1 MTEIRRGPDKASD
14 ILGVARQPLE
24 PIFAPR
30 SVAVVGA
37 TERPGSVGRTLLEN
51 LVDSPFGG
59 SVHPI
64 NPGRAT
70 VLGLPAAP
78 SLSALGEPVDLAVIV
93 TPAPTVPDV
102 VDEAVELGIPAAVII
117 SAGFRETGPE
127 GVALEERIR
136 RSARGRM
143 RIVGPNCLGVMNP
156 VIGLNATFA
165 TRVARP
171 GSVGLVSQS
180 GALLT
185 AILDWAERESVG
197 FSRVISLGSMLDV
210 GWGDVIDHLGDD
222 PRTTSIVMYM
232 ETIGDARAFLSAARE
247 VASTK
252 PIVVIK
258 PGRSTQA
265 AQAAASHTGSLAGS
279 DEALAAAFRRVGVLR
294 VDTVSELFYAAEVL
308 ATQPRPKGR
317 RLTIV
322 TNAGGPGV
330 IATDTLVEGAGELA
344 ELSDESM
351 AALDRALPPAWS
363 HGNPIDVLG
372 DADAERYARAGAV
385 ALADPATDGLL
396 VILTPQAMTDAT
408 ATAER
413 IVGLAAGSDH
423 PVLASWM
430 GADEVQEGRR
440 VLRAAGVP
448 SFPYPDLA
456 ARIFNFTWRWADNL
470 RLLNETPSLADEA
483 EDASVHESARRLVA
497 EVRGSGRTLLTESE
511 SKELLAAYGIPVVET
526 RVATDAKAAV
536 KAADDIGYPVVV
548 KLHSRT
554 VTHKTDVDGVRL
566 NLRDR
571 RAVKTAVDEI
581 RASVTERAGAEHF
594 EGVTVQPMINYAGY
608 ELIIGSSTDPQLGPV
623 LLFGLGGQLVEILRD
638 RALGLPPLNTTLA
651 RRMMERTRIHQAL
664 GGVRGRE
671 AVDLDRLEEILVRF
685 SRLVVEHP
693 AIAEIDVNPLLASPE
708 QLIALDARVV
718 LHPRDVPDDRLPRP
732 AIRPYPREYVRSW
745 TAPDGTELLIR
756 PIRPEDEP
764 AMARFHEGLSPE
776 TVHARYFSYL
786 KLAERTAHDRLARV
800 CFIDYNRVMAIVAE
814 RHAADGTAEIVGVG
828 RLIRLPGRAEGEF
841 ALLVA
846 DAWQRHGL
854 GTALLGDLVA
864 IGRRE
869 GLRRIVG
876 DILES
881 NTGMLRV
888 SQRLGFALHHD
899 DDDPGM
905 VRAELAVGAS
915 APA

>member
-1 MTEIRRGPDKASD
+1 MNEPRAIPDKASD

-51 LVDSPFGG
+51 LLASPFGG

-64 NPGRAT
+64 NPARET
-70 VLGLPAAP
+70 VLGAPAAV
-78 SLSALGEPVDLAVIV
+78 SLSALDEPVDLAVIV
-93 TPAPTVPDV
+93 TPAATVPDL

-117 SAGFRETGPE
+117 SAGFRETGSE
-127 GVALEERIR
+127 GMALEERIR
-136 RSARGRM
+136 ASARGRM

-156 VIGLNATFA
+156 ITGLNATFA

-185 AILDWAERESVG
+185 AILDWAEREALG

-222 PRTTSIVMYM
+222 PSTTSIVIYM

-258 PGRSTQA
+258 PGRSSQA

-294 VDTVSELFYAAEVL
+294 VDSVSELFYAAELL
-308 ATQPRPKGR
+308 ATQPRPRGR
-317 RLTIV
+317 RLTVV

-330 IATDTLVEGAGELA
+330 IATDTLVEGGGELA
-344 ELSDESM
+344 PLSEASM
-351 AALDRALPPAWS
+351 TALDAVLPAAWS

-372 DADAERYARAGAV
+372 DADADRYGAAMRV
-385 ALADPATDGLL
+385 AMVDPSTDALL

-408 ATAER
+408 ATADRVAE
-413 IVGLAAGSDH
+413 LAGEAGR
-423 PVLASWM
+423 PLLTSWM

-440 VLRAAGVP
+440 RLRAAGVP
-448 SFPYPDLA
+448 MFPYPDLA
-456 ARIFNFTWRWADNL
+456 ARMFNFTWRWTDNL
-470 RLLNETPSLADEA
+470 RLLYETPTLAEGA
-483 EDASVHESARRLVA
+483 EETGAHE
-497 EVRGSGRTLLTESE
+497 RGSRILAGAMAERRVLLTESE
-511 SKELLAAYGIPVVET
+511 SKDLLAAYGIPVVQTLMAGDAKEAE
-526 RVATDAKAAV
+526 RVAGR
-536 KAADDIGYPVVV
+536 IGYPVVV

-566 NLRDR
+566 DLRDG
-571 RAVKTAVDEI
+571 RAVREAFEGI
-581 RASVTERAGAEHF
+581 RAAVTERAGAAAF
-594 EGVTVQPMINYAGY
+594 EGVTVQPMVRDSGY

-623 LLFGLGGQLVEILRD
+623 ILFGIGGELVEVLRD

-664 GGVRGRE
+664 RGVRGR
-671 AVDLDRLEEILVRF
+671 APVDLDRLEQILVRF
-685 SRLVVEHP
+685 SHLVVEHP
-693 AIAEIDVNPLLASPE
+693 RIAEADVNPLLASAD

-718 LHPRDVPDDRLPRP
+718 LHPPELDDAMLPHP
-732 AIRPYPREYVRSW
+732 AIRPYPREYVRRW
-745 TAPDGTELLIR
+745 RATDGTPMTIR

-764 AMARFHEGLSPE
+764 AMVRFHEGLSPE
-776 TVHARYFSYL
+776 TVHARYFGYL
-786 KLAERTAHDRLARV
+786 KLSERTAHDRLARV
-800 CFIDYNRVMAIVAE
+800 CFIDYDRVMALVIERDDDAGRGEIVA
-814 RHAADGTAEIVGVG
+814 VG
-828 RLIRLPGRAEGEF
+828 RLIKVHGRQEGEF
-841 ALLVA
+841 AILVT
-846 DAWQRHGL
+846 DDWQRRGL
-854 GTALLGDLVA
+854 GTALLAELVE

-876 DILES
+876 DILAS

-888 SQRLGFALHHD
+888 SRRLGFSLKHQPSSGA
-899 DDDPGM
+899 
-905 VRAELAVGAS
+905 VRAELEIGRDGG
-915 APA
+915 